1 MSNDKNKNLTE
12 PECEHDWR
20 AVGETHMKTHV
31 KLVCAKCGK
40 EKEIEQFPF

>member
-1 MSNDKNKNLTE
+1 MDESKKQKE
-12 PECEHDWR
+12 HECEHDWK

-31 KLVCAKCGK
+31 KIVCVKCGK

>member
-1 MSNDKNKNLTE
+1 MSDAKDENSTE
-12 PECEHDWR
+12 VECEHDWK

-31 KLVCAKCGK
+31 KLMCTKCGK